1 MKRILSTIALAVAAL
16 GAAAPAAAAP
26 TFTFTASA
34 NQIAIGGTTTIDAT
48 ISGLDDEILS
58 AFDLNFVYNPAILN
72 WTMASYFG
80 ANLGN
85 TIGVAPNALAN
96 GNLGF
101 DDSSLDDDAILAA
114 TQANSFVLFRF
125 NMVGTADGATNF
137 TLGADADFDRNFV
150 GLNFASLGV
159 DVGSIC
165 IAVGTGSCDNNV
177 PEPASYGLAGM
188 ALLAAGLAGRR
199 RKQAGQSKA

>member
-26 TFTFTASA
+26 SLSFTASA
-34 NQIAIGGTTTIDAT
+34 NSIAVGDAT
-48 ISGLDDEILS
+48 LITATVSGLDAEILS

-72 WTMASYFG
+72 WTAISYFG
-80 ANLGN
+80 APLGHSLGASTN
-85 TIGVAPNALAN
+85 GLPN

-101 DDSSLDDDAILAA
+101 DDASLDDDATLAA
-114 TQANSFVLFRF
+114 NQANSFNLFTF
-125 NMVGTADGATNF
+125 SLVGLADGATTF
-137 TLGADADFDRNFV
+137 TLGADPDFDRNFV
-150 GLNFASLGV
+150 GLNFASLAV

-177 PEPASYGLAGM
+177 PEPATYGLAGLGLM
-188 ALLAAGLAGRR
+188 AAGLAGRR
-199 RKQAGQSKA
+199 RKAAQAKA